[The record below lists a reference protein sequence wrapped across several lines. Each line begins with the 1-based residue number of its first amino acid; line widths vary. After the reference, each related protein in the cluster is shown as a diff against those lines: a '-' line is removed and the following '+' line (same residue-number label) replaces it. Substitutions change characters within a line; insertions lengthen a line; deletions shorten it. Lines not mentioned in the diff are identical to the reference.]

1 MAGLVD
7 FKLLDARRNLPG
19 VMLLGVIG
27 VAAVAALVLP
37 FVHRPPALEPAAA
50 GAAEVQPIDTLPLPP
65 DGAQLA
71 ELILGRPIFFDDRRL
86 PARESAEDVAAEE
99 PPGDETAPALDA
111 ALTGIIVT
119 PEAKLAIVR
128 FKNERQARIMREG
141 SSLDG
146 ELAAWRV
153 AEVTPRGIQFTAAD
167 GQETALELETHTT
180 SLSAPAAARRPPR
193 PAAAAPNAA
202 PNAGPAAAP
211 ASGGGQASLADEVR
225 RRIAERRAQ
234 LRAQRE
240 AQKAQEKAD
249 DDEQ

>member
-7 FKLLDARRNLPG
+7 FRLLDAGRNLPG
-19 VMLLGVIG
+19 VVLLGAIG
-27 VAAVAALVLP
+27 VCAAVALALP
-37 FVHRPPALEPAAA
+37 FIQRSPADDA
-50 GAAEVQPIDTLPLPP
+50 GGARTAEMQPIETLPQPP

-71 ELILGRPIFFDDRRL
+71 ALILEQPIFFDDRRL
-86 PARESAEDVAAEE
+86 PARGTEEAATDE
-99 PPGDETAPALDA
+99 PPADDGTVPALDA

-141 SSLDG
+141 TSLDG

-180 SLSAPAAARRPPR
+180 SLSAPAAPRSPPR
-193 PAAAAPNAA
+193 PAAAQSAA
-202 PNAGPAAAP
+202 PNAGPAAGP
-211 ASGGGQASLADEVR
+211 AAGGDQASLADEVR

-234 LRAQRE
+234 LRAQRA
-240 AQKAQEKAD
+240 AQQAQEKAD
-249 DDEQ
+249 DEQQ